1 MCLAVVNDF
10 QIQTVESPII
20 VYKEAF
26 YDESDKIAISKY
38 QEFVYR
44 LNKIET
50 CSEPFSTV
58 YCDRPLSF
66 YLHDTREATAVNEY
80 FGAEQN
86 VTDISKLCDLWLTH
100 HFELIQTG
108 FHFCFGDG
116 RQLRDISKM
125 CQFLIPVGAHIVI
138 GIDETL
144 GVTDQIML
152 I

>member
-10 QIQTVESPII
+10 QIQTVESPIT

-26 YDESDKIAISKY
+26 YDKSDGIAISKY
-38 QEFVYR
+38 QEFVYL

-58 YCDRPLSF
+58 YRDEPLSF
-66 YLHDTREATAVNEY
+66 NLYDITEIVAVNKY
-80 FGAEQN
+80 FGVEQN
-86 VTDISKLCDLWLTH
+86 IADVPRIRELWFTH

-108 FHFCFGDG
+108 FHFCFGDKN
-116 RQLRDISKM
+116 QPRDISKM
-125 CQFLIPVGAHIVI
+125 CQFLIPVGAHIII
-138 GIDETL
+138 GIDDTL

-152 I
+152 V